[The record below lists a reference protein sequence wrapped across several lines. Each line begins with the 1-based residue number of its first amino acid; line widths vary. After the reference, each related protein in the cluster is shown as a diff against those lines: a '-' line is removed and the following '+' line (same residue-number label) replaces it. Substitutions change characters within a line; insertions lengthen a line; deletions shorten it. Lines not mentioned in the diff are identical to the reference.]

1 MIVAILAGGTS
12 TRFGGDKQ
20 FYKLKGQY
28 LVDIVYEK
36 VSVLGFPT
44 YIVTTP
50 DRFHVYKSMG
60 YSVIKDT
67 YAMGPIGG
75 ILSALEVDSALV
87 VGSDMPCVEPMFLKQ
102 LILSSRR
109 GRYTAVPFYSK
120 KGFLEPLHGIWSRC
134 IFNKLRDYVIS
145 GGKQIQWFLYKHT
158 WLYRSYPVKSC
169 WELNSFYNINT
180 REDINDV
187 PCF

>member
-1 MIVAILAGGTS
+1 MIVAILAGGAS

-20 FYKLKGQY
+20 LYRLKGQY
-28 LVDIVYEK
+28 LVNIVYRK
-36 VSVLGFPT
+36 VSILGLPT

-67 YAMGPIGG
+67 YAVGPIGG
-75 ILSALEVDSALV
+75 ILSALELDSAFV
-87 VGSDMPCVEPMFLKQ
+87 VGGDMPCIDPIFLRQ
-102 LILSSRR
+102 LIRISRD
-109 GRYTAVPFYSK
+109 GRYTVIPFYSK
-120 KGFLEPLHGIWSRC
+120 KGFLEPLHGVWSRC
-134 IFNKLRDYVIS
+134 ILSRLKEYVVS
-145 GGKQIQWFLYKHT
+145 GGKHIQRFLHNCRWLYK
-158 WLYRSYPVKSC
+158 RYPVKSC

-180 REDINDV
+180 KEDVNNV